1 MFNDENVSHLD
12 KLPSDSVA
20 EFRLGATSSW
30 QETAVRD
37 APVRKRTL
45 RTHISDES
53 TCVPDSVAGLHDG
66 RSEDTVSCTDTA
78 DNNSAISGRSHS
90 RRSRIGRRAKARAR
104 QVQWL
109 EAKQRSVRETAFEAD
124 AMGSLFGKL
133 LTCIEEDAEH
143 DVWMCREYDVQSDQ
157 MMPLDRPCECTD
169 NDIEAGVEAEGLLGT
184 QMIPHIQCRE
194 MNAEEDTVTKEG
206 KCESISS
213 ACERNQDGAT
223 LVPWTVIQAISD
235 YQAIIHGDSW
245 NTVQDIRGSMEK
257 LDKNHEKLEDA
268 ITYMDSWEGS
278 PQLKS
283 AWEVMDHLLVG
294 SDEGPF
300 KRYTRMR
307 DDLDDAEEDDMD
319 EDEIVELI
327 GHHIEVA
334 KEGCE
339 KMVDQFRIID
349 HAEKCA
355 LAVLRQSSI
364 HVGSQTLNGLVRS
377 SGYVFAC
384 PLRC

>member
-1 MFNDENVSHLD
+1 M
-12 KLPSDSVA
+12 
-20 EFRLGATSSW
+20 
-30 QETAVRD
+30 
-37 APVRKRTL
+37 
-45 RTHISDES
+45 
-53 TCVPDSVAGLHDG
+53 
-66 RSEDTVSCTDTA
+66 SCTDTA

-109 EAKQRSVRETAFEAD
+109 EAKQRSLHETAFEAD

-157 MMPLDRPCECTD
+157 RMPLDRPCECTD
-169 NDIEAGVEAEGLLGT
+169 IDIEAGVEAESLLGT
-184 QMIPHIQCRE
+184 RMTSHKKRRE
-194 MNAEEDTVTKEG
+194 MNAEEDTVTKED
-206 KCESISS
+206 KCECISS

-223 LVPWTVIQAISD
+223 LVPSTVIQAISE

-257 LDKNHEKLEDA
+257 LDTNHEKLKDA
-268 ITYMDSWEGS
+268 IIYMDSWERS

-300 KRYTRMR
+300 KRYTIRMR
-307 DDLDDAEEDDMD
+307 DDLDDAEEDNMD
-319 EDEIVELI
+319 DDEIVELM
-327 GHHIEVA
+327 GNHIEVA

-339 KMVDQFRIID
+339 KMVDQLRIID
-349 HAEKCA
+349 HAEKFATQA
-355 LAVLRQSSI
+355 LPCYVKAVSTWEVKR
-364 HVGSQTLNGLVRS
+364 
-377 SGYVFAC
+377 
-384 PLRC
+384 